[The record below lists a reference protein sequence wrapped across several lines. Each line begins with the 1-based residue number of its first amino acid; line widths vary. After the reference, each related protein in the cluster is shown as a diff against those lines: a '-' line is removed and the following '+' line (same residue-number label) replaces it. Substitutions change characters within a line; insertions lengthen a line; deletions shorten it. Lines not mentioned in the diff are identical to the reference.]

1 MLNLWKCLQLLAG
14 QHLISFLIL
23 GDGLVDDV
31 LRQVVI
37 TVGVGQ
43 QPVAD
48 ELLIKGGLTVAGLV
62 ASSGQ
67 KREESGVSISSPRMT
82 LPSSSRPNSNLV
94 SAMMM
99 PRERAYSA
107 HFLYRAMV

>member
-62 ASSGQ
+62 ALQRPEAGGIGTIKGNSIYLVSSG
-67 KREESGVSISSPRMT
+67 
-82 LPSSSRPNSNLV
+82 LPKLLLLR
-94 SAMMM
+94 
-99 PRERAYSA
+99 
-107 HFLYRAMV
+107 

>member
-1 MLNLWKCLQLLAG
+1 MKQYLLSLLLLYACLLYT
-14 QHLISFLIL
+14 S
-23 GDGLVDDV
+23 

-62 ASSGQ
+62 ALQRPEAGGIGGQ
-67 KREESGVSISSPRMT
+67 PLVAEDDVALLIQTELKLGVGDDEDVYKRQTIC
-82 LPSSSRPNSNLV
+82 
-94 SAMMM
+94 
-99 PRERAYSA
+99 
-107 HFLYRAMV
+107 

>member
-14 QHLISFLIL
+14 QHLVGFLIL

-31 LRQVVI
+31 LRQVII

-48 ELLIKGGLTVAGLV
+48 ELLIKRGLTVAGLV
-62 ASSGQ
+62 ALQ
-67 KREESGVSISSPRMT
+67 
-82 LPSSSRPNSNLV
+82 RPE
-94 SAMMM
+94 AGG
-99 PRERAYSA
+99 
-107 HFLYRAMV
+107 